1 MLPKYRKLLSL
12 GKKADISETKVA
24 DHVVYIFWIISKN

>member
-1 MLPKYRKLLSL
+1 MLSKYRKLLSFL

-24 DHVVYIFWIISKN
+24 DHVIYIF